1 MFRTDKLSQS
11 ASFGLPEAVLRQSKV
26 HLAPFYL
33 FGKIFAWFLA
43 FPSPPKVPSG
53 LSGAP
58 ESRKTLRGKGATK
71 RKGRVCISKLPQSER
86 CDVSERRSLFVAK
99 RLEIFEKLNAM
110 RFFCIFINDVDL
122 FDVFFLFFLPF
133 CGLDFFYIPFLYP
146 IKCDRPLVKRP
157 V

>member
-110 RFFCIFINDVDL
+110 RFFCIIINDVDL
-122 FDVFFLFFLPF
+122 YNE
-133 CGLDFFYIPFLYP
+133 FFYFSCLFAVWTFFTFPAL
-146 IKCDRPLVKRP
+146 
-157 V
+157 